1 MNIAKRMQIQ
11 KDRRAHRVR
20 AKIRGEAI
28 RPRLSVFRSNSYIY
42 AQLIDDVSG
51 TTLVSANSRELKNG
65 KTMDAAKLVGK
76 TIAER
81 AKEKG
86 ITRAVFDRGLYR
98 YHGRVKAIAE
108 AVREGGIE
116 M

>member
-1 MNIAKRMQIQ
+1 MNVAKRMQIQ
-11 KDRRAHRVR
+11 KERRAHRVR
-20 AKIRGEAI
+20 AKVRGEAN

-65 KTMDAAKLVGK
+65 KSMEAATLVGK
-76 TIAER
+76 TIATR

-86 ITRAVFDRGLYR
+86 ITGAVFDRGGYR